1 MFDDER
7 SSKKFLTLENSK
19 SSYNNN
25 VSHLEVEDEIIN
37 NTTDPPTKKK
47 VKTITT
53 EPKKILEEFTKQFQ
67 AIYDLQP
74 EVNATEDT
82 ILNFL
87 NSDGD
92 KKKP

>member
-1 MFDDER
+1 MFDDEG

-25 VSHLEVEDEIIN
+25 VSHLEVEDEIID

-53 EPKKILEEFTKQFQ
+53 EPKKILEELSTPSSNYSSKFQ
-67 AIYDLQP
+67 A
-74 EVNATEDT
+74 EAG
-82 ILNFL
+82 
-87 NSDGD
+87 S
-92 KKKP
+92 